1 VRPRTNQ
8 IVTGVAVG
16 LMTALSVTACGNAG
30 NDSAKP
36 SIVASTSV
44 WGDIAATV
52 AGPDASVESL
62 ITDPAQDPHSHETSA
77 LESATIS
84 DADLVVYNGG
94 HYDEFVGKALAG
106 SEARTVEAFSHRAD
120 DIRDQSNE
128 HVWYDTETVA
138 QVAERVSTTLGE
150 LDPEHAAAYTERA
163 TALQER
169 LTDIAGKT
177 ADIAAEHPQ
186 TPVLQTEPLAYY
198 LLADAGA
205 DDRTPAEYQEAIE
218 QETDPA
224 AAAIAETRDL
234 AASRKVDLL
243 LYNVQTADPVSRDLR
258 AAAEAANIPVVEMAE
273 TLPPETSYVDWQ
285 TANVRALAEALN

>member
-1 VRPRTNQ
+1 MRPRTNQ
-8 IVTGVAVG
+8 IVAGVAVG
-16 LMTALSVTACGNAG
+16 FMTTLSATACSNAG

-36 SIVASTSV
+36 SIVASTNV

-138 QVAERVSTTLGE
+138 QVAERVSTTLSE

-163 TALQER
+163 TALQNQ
-169 LTDIAGKT
+169 LTGITSKT
-177 ADIAAEHPQ
+177 ADIAAEHPRA
-186 TPVLQTEPLAYY
+186 PVLQTEPLAYY

-224 AAAIAETRDL
+224 AAAIAQTRDL
-234 AASRKVDLL
+234 VANRKVDLL

-258 AAAEAANIPVVEMAE
+258 AAAEAANIPVAEMAE
-273 TLPPETSYVDWQ
+273 TLPPDTSYVDWQ

>member
-1 VRPRTNQ
+1 MRPRTNQ

-163 TALQER
+163 TALQEQ

-234 AASRKVDLL
+234 VASRKVDLL

-273 TLPPETSYVDWQ
+273 TLPPDTSYVDWQ

>member
-163 TALQER
+163 TALQEQ

-234 AASRKVDLL
+234 VASRKVDLL

-273 TLPPETSYVDWQ
+273 TLPPDTSYVDWQ